1 MDYEEKDDS
10 TLEFRNV
17 CLTLKD
23 KDVLKN
29 VSGSAEPGKLL
40 ALMGPSG
47 AGKTM
52 LLTALAGRYQG
63 TQKGQILLGQKPLD
77 KTSRRKISFVL
88 QEDVF
93 FDQLTLRDTLMYTA
107 QLRLPEKMPIE
118 EKRNRVKNIVK
129 SLGLRKCLNT
139 KMGNSLSRGL
149 SGGEKKRANIGCEL
163 LTDPAVLLLDEPTS
177 GLDSHGASE
186 LIMMLKKYARRY
198 GKTVVACI
206 HQPSSHTFRTF
217 DNLLLLS
224 DGEVMYFGQAGRVTD
239 YFAHLG
245 LHCSQ
250 HYNPADFVIDKMK
263 GSRAEKET
271 LVRAARL
278 QTWELTPLGS
288 EVRTVSEEVS
298 RLEEGQSSVHFN
310 LALSVDEIQ
319 PGPGPRRSI
328 LMALP
333 GLGSRHKQSSGAGAV
348 RQPRGVRASFAQNG
362 YAMQQPMVSRMSIAG
377 LHDLEQIKEHFK
389 EDNNNKW
396 PTSFWHQVCTLSN
409 RNFKQYRTIILSRL
423 ELARHLLL
431 GCFIGAFYFRVDHVE
446 ERIRDITGMMFF
458 IIVYWS
464 FESIFGA
471 ISAFPQERAI
481 INKERS
487 AGAYRLSSYF
497 FSKILSE
504 LPLKLALPFCSSTI
518 AYWLAGLNASPGVFV
533 GFTITI
539 LLNNQVAHAIGLFI
553 GASTNSFQ
561 AAIAGG
567 SLYMLSSLLLGG
579 FYVSTFPPYIEWF
592 RFTSVIS
599 YTYGATLHVIFAL
612 QPQPIRCSTTTV
624 SLFRECLPPHDPAAS
639 NVRGDS
645 IVLKEAS
652 VVLPIWA
659 YYLILLAIMAVFY
672 LLAYLVLRF
681 VRKPS

>member
-1 MDYEEKDDS
+1 MDYDEKDDS

-77 KTSRRKISFVL
+77 KTLRRKISFVL

-250 HYNPADFVIDKMK
+250 HYNPADFV
-263 GSRAEKET
+263 T
-271 LVRAARL
+271 
-278 QTWELTPLGS
+278 
-288 EVRTVSEEVS
+288 
-298 RLEEGQSSVHFN
+298 
-310 LALSVDEIQ
+310 LSVDEIQ
-319 PGPGPRRSI
+319 PGPSPRRSI

-333 GLGSRHKQSSGAGAV
+333 GLGSRYKQSSGTGAV
-348 RQPRGVRASFAQNG
+348 RQPRGVRASFAQSG

-377 LHDLEQIKEHFK
+377 LHDLEQIREHFK

-431 GCFIGAFYFRVDHVE
+431 GCFIGAFYFRVDHIE

-533 GFTITI
+533 GFVITI

-579 FYVSTFPPYIEWF
+579 FYVSTFPSYIEWF

-612 QPQPIRCSTTTV
+612 QPQPVRCSTTAV

-639 NVRGDS
+639 NVRGYS

-652 VVLPIWA
+652 VVFPIWA